1 MKNWFAIFLLLTLCN
16 CIVYSQNKQVFKPDF
31 NWVSLEE
38 AKLMPLDSVTHLN
51 LQKVKLIDGQ
61 LPVELFSFKNLEALS
76 LRGLKLNQL
85 PKEIVSLNQLHFLD
99 ISKNK
104 LANFPIQICQL
115 AQLET
120 LVANKNPFDY
130 LPNCIGNS
138 TKLRYLD
145 LWETPVVD
153 LPESMEYLDD
163 FIYVDFQGVNINL
176 ERQESLKSRFPKV
189 KFDFDPPCNCFH

>member
-1 MKNWFAIFLLLTLCN
+1 MKNWPAIFLLLTLWSFT
-16 CIVYSQNKQVFKPDF
+16 VYSQTKQVFKPDF

-38 AKLMPLDSVTHLN
+38 AKSMHPDSVTHLS
-51 LQKVKLIDGQ
+51 LQKVKLIDDQ
-61 LPVELFSFKNLEALS
+61 LPAELFFFKNLKALS

-85 PKEIVSLNQLHFLD
+85 PKEITVLKNLVFLD

-104 LANFPIQICQL
+104 LAIFPTQLCQL
-115 AQLET
+115 TQIQT
-120 LVANKNPFDY
+120 LVAHKNSFDY
-130 LPNCIGNS
+130 IPSCVGNLLQ
-138 TKLRYLD
+138 LRHLD

-153 LPESMEYLDD
+153 LPESMEYIEGLTY
-163 FIYVDFQGVNINL
+163 IDFQGVNINL